1 MGSCSS
7 SCVRQLAT
15 VVVHFYMFQ
24 DQTRDEG
31 MDRRMDR
38 WTAQHLWLSGLLSR
52 RPHSLELSPGFY
64 PGLHHQCRLFQ
75 TFAKNVFVCSILVHL
90 ARLRFST
97 ITALYKS
104 TYLLP
109 VTFEFLI
116 NVMYRTMIS
125 WLYRRYINCP
135 LIALAACSG
144 KRSLTV
150 WRPFFCLSVPSAYSP
165 GVACNAASVHFGP
178 TVRRAD
184 VRVIL
189 PFHFF
194 SVFTLNVCETRQ

>member
-1 MGSCSS
+1 
-7 SCVRQLAT
+7 
-15 VVVHFYMFQ
+15 MF
-24 DQTRDEG
+24 
-31 MDRRMDR
+31 
-38 WTAQHLWLSGLLSR
+38 A
-52 RPHSLELSPGFY
+52 
-64 PGLHHQCRLFQ
+64 
-75 TFAKNVFVCSILVHL
+75 CSILVHPAYWGFL
-90 ARLRFST
+90 T

-194 SVFTLNVCETRQ
+194 FCLYVECLWNSSIVSCQDLINAAIFENTHSL